1 MTLKT
6 NGARRYSTMK
16 RSVFFAAAVAA
27 VLFLLAS
34 CYEPSPLY
42 GKWADNIGNDITFI
56 SDGTF
61 VAHIMNDETEK
72 SELYQGTYT
81 VIENTL
87 VFSITGGM
95 STNTEWDIR
104 GAMLYCTFTDKNKVV
119 KSLVLYHV
127 SK

>member
-6 NGARRYSTMK
+6 NDARRYSTMK
-16 RSVFFAAAVAA
+16 RSFF
-27 VLFLLAS
+27 LITTIMSLLLAS

-42 GKWADNIGNDITFI
+42 GKWADNTGNDITFI

-87 VFSITGGM
+87 VFSVTGGA

-104 GAMLYCTFTDKNKVV
+104 GAMLYCTFTDKNKVT
-119 KSLVLYHV
+119 KELTLYHV

>member
-1 MTLKT
+1 MGFLDKKNNTIRL
-6 NGARRYSTMK
+6 NCAFS
-16 RSVFFAAAVAA
+16 VAA
-27 VLFLLAS
+27 VILLLLLAS

>member
-1 MTLKT
+1 MTLKI
-6 NGARRYSTMK
+6 NGARKYSTMK
-16 RSVFFAAAVAA
+16 RSFFLTATIMA
-27 VLFLLAS
+27 LLLLIS

-61 VAHIMNDETEK
+61 VAHIMDDETEK

-87 VFSITGGM
+87 VFSITGGA

-104 GAMLYCTFTDKNKVV
+104 GAMLFCTFTDKNKVT
-119 KSLVLYHV
+119 KKLTLYHV